1 MIYNISYKDNKQI
14 ELINNS
20 VGKPYSL
27 VSRIKIGGVGSPKY
41 YIKSSDKKVIKY
53 KLPLIDFLKTPSKKD
68 KTCNIEM
75 RPKGIIIRFR
85 SLLETYALI
94 IPYFKLS
101 IFKPTGDTYSI
112 HSGEYKIIIIT
123 KTETKRK
130 FIKRI
135 LEEAKISKD
144 YIN

>member
-27 VSRIKIGGVGSPKY
+27 VSRIKLGGVGSPKY
-41 YIKSSDKKVIKY
+41 YIKSSDKKIDS
-53 KLPLIDFLKTPSKKD
+53 LLILDNND
-68 KTCNIEM
+68 NTCNIEM

-85 SLLETYALI
+85 SLLETFALV

-112 HSGEYKIIIIT
+112 HSGENKIIIIT
-123 KTETKRK
+123 QTENKRK
-130 FIKRI
+130 FIKRV
-135 LEEAKISKD
+135 LEQKAKISKD

>member
-27 VSRIKIGGVGSPKY
+27 IDKIKLGGVGSPKY
-41 YIKSSDKKVIKY
+41 YIKSSDKKIDS
-53 KLPLIDFLKTPSKKD
+53 LLILDNND
-68 KTCNIEM
+68 NTCNIEM

-85 SLLETYALI
+85 SLLETFALV

-112 HSGEYKIIIIT
+112 HSGENKIIIIT
-123 KTETKRK
+123 QTENKRK
-130 FIKRI
+130 FIKRV
-135 LEEAKISKD
+135 LEQKAKISKD

>member
-1 MIYNISYKDNKQI
+1 MIYNISYKDNKQV

-27 VSRIKIGGVGSPKY
+27 VSRIKLGGVGSPKY
-41 YIKSSDKKVIKY
+41 YIKSSDKKIDS
-53 KLPLIDFLKTPSKKD
+53 LLILDNND
-68 KTCNIEM
+68 NTCNIEM

-85 SLLETYALI
+85 SLLETYALV

-112 HSGEYKIIIIT
+112 HSGENKVIIIT
-123 KTETKRK
+123 KTDNKRK

-135 LEEAKISKD
+135 LEQKTKISKD

>member
-27 VSRIKIGGVGSPKY
+27 ARRIKLGGVGSPKY
-41 YIKSSDKKVIKY
+41 YIKSSDKKIY
-53 KLPLIDFLKTPSKKD
+53 SLLILDNND
-68 KTCNIEM
+68 NTCNIEM

-112 HSGEYKIIIIT
+112 HSGENKIIIIT
-123 KTETKRK
+123 KTEKKRK
-130 FIKRI
+130 FIKRV
-135 LEEAKISKD
+135 LEQKAKISKD

>member
-1 MIYNISYKDNKQI
+1 MVI
-14 ELINNS
+14 
-20 VGKPYSL
+20 YSL
-27 VSRIKIGGVGSPKY
+27 
-41 YIKSSDKKVIKY
+41 
-53 KLPLIDFLKTPSKKD
+53 LILDNND
-68 KTCNIEM
+68 NTCNIEM

-112 HSGEYKIIIIT
+112 HSGENKIIIFT
-123 KTETKRK
+123 KTENKRK
-130 FIKRI
+130 FIKRV
-135 LEEAKISKD
+135 LEQKAKISKD

>member
-27 VSRIKIGGVGSPKY
+27 IDKIKLGGVGSPKY
-41 YIKSSDKKVIKY
+41 YIKSSDKKIDS
-53 KLPLIDFLKTPSKKD
+53 LLILDNND
-68 KTCNIEM
+68 NTCNIEM

-112 HSGEYKIIIIT
+112 HSGENKIIIFT
-123 KTETKRK
+123 NTENKRK
-130 FIKRI
+130 FIKRV
-135 LEEAKISKD
+135 LEQKAKISKD

>member
-1 MIYNISYKDNKQI
+1 MIYNISYKDNKQV

-27 VSRIKIGGVGSPKY
+27 IDKIKLGGVGSPKY
-41 YIKSSDKKVIKY
+41 YIKSSDKKIDS
-53 KLPLIDFLKTPSKKD
+53 LLILDNND
-68 KTCNIEM
+68 NTCNIEM

-112 HSGEYKIIIIT
+112 HSGENKIIIIT
-123 KTETKRK
+123 KTENKRK
-130 FIKRI
+130 FIKRV
-135 LEEAKISKD
+135 LEQKAKISKD

>member
-1 MIYNISYKDNKQI
+1 MIYNISYKDNKQV

-27 VSRIKIGGVGSPKY
+27 IDKIKLGGVGSPKY
-41 YIKSSDKKVIKY
+41 YIKSSDKKIDS
-53 KLPLIDFLKTPSKKD
+53 LLILDNND
-68 KTCNIEM
+68 NTCNIEM

-112 HSGEYKIIIIT
+112 HSGENKIIIIT
-123 KTETKRK
+123 KTENIRK
-130 FIKRI
+130 FIKRV
-135 LEEAKISKD
+135 LEQKAKFSKG

>member
-27 VSRIKIGGVGSPKY
+27 IDKIKLGGVGSPKY
-41 YIKSSDKKVIKY
+41 YIKSSDKKIDS
-53 KLPLIDFLKTPSKKD
+53 LLILDNND
-68 KTCNIEM
+68 NTCNIEM

-85 SLLETYALI
+85 SLLETYALV

-112 HSGEYKIIIIT
+112 HSGENKVIIIT
-123 KTETKRK
+123 KTDNKRK

-135 LEEAKISKD
+135 LEQKTKISKD

>member
-27 VSRIKIGGVGSPKY
+27 IDKIKLGGVGSPKY
-41 YIKSSDKKVIKY
+41 YIKSSDKKIDS
-53 KLPLIDFLKTPSKKD
+53 LLILDNND
-68 KTCNIEM
+68 NTCNIEM

-112 HSGEYKIIIIT
+112 HSGENKIIIFT
-123 KTETKRK
+123 KTENKRK
-130 FIKRI
+130 FIKRV
-135 LEEAKISKD
+135 LEQKAKISKD

>member
-27 VSRIKIGGVGSPKY
+27 TSRIKLGGVGSPKY
-41 YIKSSDKKVIKY
+41 YIKSSDKKIDS
-53 KLPLIDFLKTPSKKD
+53 LLILDNND
-68 KTCNIEM
+68 NTCNIEM

-135 LEEAKISKD
+135 LEEKAKISKD

>member
-1 MIYNISYKDNKQI
+1 MIYNISYKDNKQL

-27 VSRIKIGGVGSPKY
+27 IDKIKLGGVGSPKY
-41 YIKSSDKKVIKY
+41 YIKSSDKKIDS
-53 KLPLIDFLKTPSKKD
+53 LLILDNND
-68 KTCNIEM
+68 NTCNIEM

-85 SLLETYALI
+85 SLLETFALI

-112 HSGEYKIIIIT
+112 HSGENKIIIIT
-123 KTETKRK
+123 QTENKRK
-130 FIKRI
+130 FIKRV
-135 LEEAKISKD
+135 LEQKAKISKD

>member
-27 VSRIKIGGVGSPKY
+27 VSRIKLGGVGSPKY
-41 YIKSSDKKVIKY
+41 YIKSSDKKIDS
-53 KLPLIDFLKTPSKKD
+53 LLILDNND
-68 KTCNIEM
+68 NTCNIEI

-94 IPYFKLS
+94 IPYYKLS

-112 HSGEYKIIIIT
+112 HSGENKIIIIT
-123 KTETKRK
+123 QTENKRK
-130 FIKRI
+130 FIKRV
-135 LEEAKISKD
+135 LEQKAKISKD

>member
-1 MIYNISYKDNKQI
+1 MIYNISYKDNKQL

-27 VSRIKIGGVGSPKY
+27 IDKIKLGGVGSPKY
-41 YIKSSDKKVIKY
+41 YIKSSDKKIDS
-53 KLPLIDFLKTPSKKD
+53 LLILDNND
-68 KTCNIEM
+68 NTCNIEM

-85 SLLETYALI
+85 SLLETYALV

-112 HSGEYKIIIIT
+112 HSGENKVIIIT
-123 KTETKRK
+123 KTDNKRK

-135 LEEAKISKD
+135 LEQKTKISKD

>member
-27 VSRIKIGGVGSPKY
+27 IDKIKLGGVGSPKY
-41 YIKSSDKKVIKY
+41 YIKSSDKKIDS
-53 KLPLIDFLKTPSKKD
+53 LLILDNND
-68 KTCNIEM
+68 NTCNIEM

-112 HSGEYKIIIIT
+112 HSGDNKIIIFT
-123 KTETKRK
+123 KTENKRK

-135 LEEAKISKD
+135 LEQKTKISKD

>member
-27 VSRIKIGGVGSPKY
+27 IDKIKLGGVGSPKY
-41 YIKSSDKKVIKY
+41 YIKSSDKKIDS
-53 KLPLIDFLKTPSKKD
+53 LLILDNND
-68 KTCNIEM
+68 NTCNIEM

-101 IFKPTGDTYSI
+101 IFKPTGNTYSI
-112 HSGEYKIIIIT
+112 HSGENKIIIIT
-123 KTETKRK
+123 QTENKRK
-130 FIKRI
+130 FIKRV
-135 LEEAKISKD
+135 LEQKAKISKD

>member
-27 VSRIKIGGVGSPKY
+27 VSRIKLGGVGSPKY
-41 YIKSSDKKVIKY
+41 YIKSSDKKIDS
-53 KLPLIDFLKTPSKKD
+53 LLILDNND
-68 KTCNIEM
+68 NTCNIEM

-85 SLLETYALI
+85 SLLETYALV

-112 HSGEYKIIIIT
+112 HSGENKVIIIT
-123 KTETKRK
+123 KTDNKRK

-135 LEEAKISKD
+135 LEQKTKISKD

>member
-27 VSRIKIGGVGSPKY
+27 TSRIKLGGVGSPKY
-41 YIKSSDKKVIKY
+41 YIKSSDKKIDS
-53 KLPLIDFLKTPSKKD
+53 LLILDNND
-68 KTCNIEM
+68 NTCNIEM

-112 HSGEYKIIIIT
+112 HSGDNKIIIFT
-123 KTETKRK
+123 NTENKRK
-130 FIKRI
+130 FIKRV
-135 LEEAKISKD
+135 LEQKAKISKD

>member
-41 YIKSSDKKVIKY
+41 YIKSSDKKIDS
-53 KLPLIDFLKTPSKKD
+53 LLILDNND
-68 KTCNIEM
+68 NTCNIEM

-112 HSGEYKIIIIT
+112 HSGKYKIIIIT

-135 LEEAKISKD
+135 LEEKAKISKD

>member
-1 MIYNISYKDNKQI
+1 MILNISYKDNKQI

-27 VSRIKIGGVGSPKY
+27 ASRIKLGGVGSPKY
-41 YIKSSDKKVIKY
+41 YIKSSDKKIDS
-53 KLPLIDFLKTPSKKD
+53 LLILDNND
-68 KTCNIEM
+68 NTCNIEM

-85 SLLETYALI
+85 SLLETYALV

-112 HSGEYKIIIIT
+112 HSGENKVIIIT
-123 KTETKRK
+123 KTDNKRK

-135 LEEAKISKD
+135 LEQKTKISKD

>member
-1 MIYNISYKDNKQI
+1 MIYNISYKDNKQL

-27 VSRIKIGGVGSPKY
+27 IDKIKLGGVGSPKY
-41 YIKSSDKKVIKY
+41 YIKSSDKKIDS
-53 KLPLIDFLKTPSKKD
+53 LLILDNND
-68 KTCNIEM
+68 NTCNIEM

-112 HSGEYKIIIIT
+112 HSGENKIIIIT
-123 KTETKRK
+123 QTENKRK
-130 FIKRI
+130 FIKRV
-135 LEEAKISKD
+135 LEQKAKISKD

>member
-14 ELINNS
+14 ELINSS

-27 VSRIKIGGVGSPKY
+27 IDKIKLGGVGSPKY
-41 YIKSSDKKVIKY
+41 YIKSSDKKIDS
-53 KLPLIDFLKTPSKKD
+53 LLILDNND
-68 KTCNIEM
+68 NTCNIEM

-112 HSGEYKIIIIT
+112 HSGDNKIIIFT
-123 KTETKRK
+123 NTENKRK
-130 FIKRI
+130 FIKRV
-135 LEEAKISKD
+135 LEQKAKISKD

>member
-41 YIKSSDKKVIKY
+41 YIKSSDKKIDS
-53 KLPLIDFLKTPSKKD
+53 LLILDNND
-68 KTCNIEM
+68 NTCNIEM

-135 LEEAKISKD
+135 LEEKAKISKD

>member
-1 MIYNISYKDNKQI
+1 MILNISYKDNKQL

-27 VSRIKIGGVGSPKY
+27 IDKIKLGGVGSPKY
-41 YIKSSDKKVIKY
+41 YIKSSDKKIDS
-53 KLPLIDFLKTPSKKD
+53 LLILDNND
-68 KTCNIEM
+68 NTCNIEM

-85 SLLETYALI
+85 SLLETFALV

-112 HSGEYKIIIIT
+112 HSGENKIIIIT
-123 KTETKRK
+123 QTENKRK
-130 FIKRI
+130 FIKRV
-135 LEEAKISKD
+135 LEQKAKISKD

>member
-27 VSRIKIGGVGSPKY
+27 VSRIKLGGVGSPKY
-41 YIKSSDKKVIKY
+41 YIKSSDKKIDS
-53 KLPLIDFLKTPSKKD
+53 LLILDNND
-68 KTCNIEM
+68 NTCNIEM

-85 SLLETYALI
+85 SLLETYALV

-112 HSGEYKIIIIT
+112 HSGENKVIIIT
-123 KTETKRK
+123 KTDNKRK
-130 FIKRI
+130 FIKRV
-135 LEEAKISKD
+135 LEQKTKISKD

>member
-27 VSRIKIGGVGSPKY
+27 IDKIKLGGVGSPKY
-41 YIKSSDKKVIKY
+41 YIKSSDKKIDS
-53 KLPLIDFLKTPSKKD
+53 LLILDNND
-68 KTCNIEM
+68 NTCNIEM

-101 IFKPTGDTYSI
+101 IFKPTGNTYSI
-112 HSGEYKIIIIT
+112 HSGENKIIIIT
-123 KTETKRK
+123 QTENKRK
-130 FIKRI
+130 FIKRV
-135 LEEAKISKD
+135 LEQKVKISKD

>member
-27 VSRIKIGGVGSPKY
+27 TSRIKLGGVGSPKY
-41 YIKSSDKKVIKY
+41 YIKSSDKKIDS
-53 KLPLIDFLKTPSKKD
+53 LLILDNND
-68 KTCNIEM
+68 NTCNIEM

-85 SLLETYALI
+85 SLLETYALV

-112 HSGEYKIIIIT
+112 HSGENKIIIIT
-123 KTETKRK
+123 QTENKRK
-130 FIKRI
+130 FIKRV
-135 LEEAKISKD
+135 LEQKAKISKD